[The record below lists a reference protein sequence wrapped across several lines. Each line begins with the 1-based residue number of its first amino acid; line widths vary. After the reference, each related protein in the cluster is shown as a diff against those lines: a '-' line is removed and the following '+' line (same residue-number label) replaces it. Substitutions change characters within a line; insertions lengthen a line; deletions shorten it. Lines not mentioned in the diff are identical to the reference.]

1 MNILKKVIKAI
12 LAVLIIIIIVV
23 LVYVAYVF
31 ISYNRIDDNKK
42 LKINE
47 PKVKSENI
55 SDKVNTNVEYTI
67 GTYNVGFG
75 AYLPDYSFFMDGGKY
90 SRCYRRKAV
99 PMQ

>member
-23 LVYVAYVF
+23 LVYAAYVF

-47 PKVKSENI
+47 
-55 SDKVNTNVEYTI
+55 
-67 GTYNVGFG
+67 
-75 AYLPDYSFFMDGGKY
+75 
-90 SRCYRRKAV
+90 
-99 PMQ
+99 